1 MKELPSFVAELLWF
15 LCCVAVLI
23 VVSVIQVLCDKKS
36 KDDPDR
42 WCAVEFL
49 VGLVLALIASLA
61 VGLIGTAIYMLIT
74 LQFQ

>member
-1 MKELPSFVAELLWF
+1 MKELPSFAADLLWF

-23 VVSVIQVLCDKKS
+23 VISVIQVLCDKKS
-36 KDDPDR
+36 KGDPNR
-42 WCAVEFL
+42 WCAVEFF
-49 VGLVLALIASLA
+49 VGLALALIAALS

>member
-15 LCCVAVLI
+15 LCCMAVLI
-23 VVSVIQVLCDKKS
+23 VIAVIQALCDKKS
-36 KDDPDR
+36 KGDPNR

-49 VGLVLALIASLA
+49 VGLVLSLIAALA
-61 VGLIGTAIYMLIT
+61 VGIIGTAIYMLVT

>member
-1 MKELPSFVAELLWF
+1 MKELLSFAAELLWF

-23 VVSVIQVLCDKKS
+23 VITTVQALCDRKS
-36 KDDPDR
+36 KGDPNR

-61 VGLIGTAIYMLIT
+61 VGLIGTAIYMLIM

>member
-1 MKELPSFVAELLWF
+1 MKELPNFTAELLWF
-15 LCCVAVLI
+15 LCCMAVLI
-23 VVSVIQVLCDKKS
+23 VLAVIQTLCDKKS
-36 KDDPDR
+36 KGDPNR

-49 VGLVLALIASLA
+49 VGIVLALMAALS